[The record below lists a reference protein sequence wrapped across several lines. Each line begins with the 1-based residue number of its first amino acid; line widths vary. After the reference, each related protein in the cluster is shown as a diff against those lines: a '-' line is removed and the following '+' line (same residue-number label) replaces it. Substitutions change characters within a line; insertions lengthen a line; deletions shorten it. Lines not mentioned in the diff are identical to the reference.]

1 MLVKT
6 YAAELAKTK
15 VRANL
20 IDPGATRTAL
30 RAQAFPGEDPLS
42 LPAPDAVTEIFVELA
57 EAACTKNG
65 EVVRAY

>member
-1 MLVKT
+1 MLVRT
-6 YAAELAKTK
+6 YAAELAKTE

-30 RAQAFPGEDPLS
+30 RAQAFPGEDPKS
-42 LPAPDAVTEIFVELA
+42 LRAPEAATETFVELA

-65 EVVRAY
+65 EMVRAY